1 MNVLT
6 MRLGEELTAI
16 PAGCLR
22 EILEPVEVTR
32 VPNSDAFAPGL
43 INVRG
48 VVVPLADLRVAL
60 GIERT
65 EDTQDTRMLV
75 LDVSVK
81 GEDVTVAIIANKVHD
96 VTSLDVSTGED
107 IPSIGMRWP
116 SEFVNRISKWQ
127 EEFVL
132 MPDLEAI
139 FSQMI
144 ARSAAAGSVEEVK

>member
-1 MNVLT
+1 MNVVT

-22 EILEPVEVTR
+22 EILEPVPVTR
-32 VPNSDAFAPGL
+32 VPNADAFAPGL

-60 GIERT
+60 GIGHSADT
-65 EDTQDTRMLV
+65 EDTRMLV
-75 LDVSVK
+75 LDVPVK

-96 VTSLDVSTGED
+96 VTALDIGNMED
-107 IPSIGMRWP
+107 IPNIGMRWP
-116 SEFVNRISKWQ
+116 PEFVRGISKWQ

-144 ARSAAAGSVEEVK
+144 AKGASAGLGDEVK